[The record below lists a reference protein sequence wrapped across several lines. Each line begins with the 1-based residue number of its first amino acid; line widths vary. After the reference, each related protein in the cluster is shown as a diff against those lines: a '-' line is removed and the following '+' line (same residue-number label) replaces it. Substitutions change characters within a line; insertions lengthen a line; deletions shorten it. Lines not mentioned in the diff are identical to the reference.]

1 MKVLLLTGGAMLL
14 TIGIFM
20 MLAAAIIWLVRR
32 SRPAVAVAGAPAAA
46 PMRAAP
52 PPLPATQPPPSR
64 PAAPQRA
71 PEPAGA
77 TVMMDVGSIPLGALH
92 GVAGALEGRVLLI
105 EPKGFYIGRDSALSQ
120 VLIEDPRVSKRHV
133 WVGVKDG
140 AVMAVDQSSTNGTYL
155 NNTGNRIREA
165 RLSPGDTL
173 IISQD
178 VTRLTFQLA

>member
-32 SRPAVAVAGAPAAA
+32 SSGTAVAGAPAAA

-52 PPLPATQPPPSR
+52 PPMPATQPPAFR
-64 PAAPQRA
+64 PAAAPQRA

-92 GVAGALEGRVLLI
+92 GVSGALEGRVLLI